1 MHSSLISPDEIDYNL
16 YPALLQVFALIL
28 VGYLTACFE
37 LIDKNQA
44 LGLNKFVSTFAL
56 PALLFRNTAVL
67 DFSSVNW
74 NFLFSIFLSKT
85 TVFVLAIVVTLL
97 TRRPINIGTYILFSY
112 LFTNN
117 SNRPIKKNPKI
128 ILR

>member
-1 MHSSLISPDEIDYNL
+1 MHASLLAADEIDYNL

-28 VGYLTACFE
+28 IGYLTACFE

-74 NFLFSIFLSKT
+74 LFLTSIFFSKT
-85 TVFVLAIVVTLL
+85 IVFVLAILVTLL
-97 TRRPINIGTYILFSY
+97 TLRPTNIGNFLASKFLLQFIF
-112 LFTNN
+112 
-117 SNRPIKKNPKI
+117 
-128 ILR
+128 